1 MDITNR
7 IVSAYIDDLY
17 TCDNEKLKALRSFAE
32 DRRVPI
38 ILRST
43 EMLLTNL
50 LKIRKPEH
58 ILEIGAAVGYSASVF
73 ADACG
78 CRVTTIEADENSYNI
93 ACSNIKSLDLEDK
106 ITVLHGDARDVLE
119 KLSLESDRFDV
130 VFIDAAKSHYRAFWD
145 LSMPLCTDDAL
156 VICDNV
162 LMKGMTVSD
171 ECDPGR
177 KYKTS
182 IRKMR
187 EFIEYI
193 TNLNYAETCVL
204 PVGDGVSLSVIDK
217 ELMTI

>member
-17 TCDNEKLKALRSFAE
+17 TCDNEKLKDLRSFAE

-93 ACSNIKSLDLEDK
+93 ACSNIKSLDLDDK
-106 ITVLHGDARDVLE
+106 ITVLYGDARDVLE

-130 VFIDAAKSHYRAFWD
+130 VFIDAAKSHYKAFWD
-145 LSMPLCTDDAL
+145 LAVPLCTDDAL

-171 ECDPGR
+171 ECDPNR

-187 EFIEYI
+187 EFIKYI